1 METEIGTLTMVDK
14 SLFYNKKHRCYSML
28 IDSSANDVQI
38 WTLLLKYTRVIRE
51 KEGEDVLV
59 RATDSLCNGMCGVFF
74 CVNSIGVE
82 ELSLIK
88 ELYPNE
94 TSNGFSVVGY
104 KDNVVVITQN
114 GNIISG
120 SDMINKLI
128 FGRSESDRFIMR
140 GSCLSDLFFT
150 GMVQSAIS
158 TEVFF
163 RPAAEEL
170 RAKRVETEEQH
181 TYLLLDK
188 NSLLT
193 KVGRTADIMRRMSEF
208 SNSNTN
214 LIWIAECKGGKY
226 ETEIHRKYKDKLVLK
241 EWYKLTIEDIDN
253 IIEKYRMKTTI
264 AKWKKF
270 FTNRSLTK

>member
-1 METEIGTLTMVDK
+1 
-14 SLFYNKKHRCYSML
+14 
-28 IDSSANDVQI
+28 
-38 WTLLLKYTRVIRE
+38 
-51 KEGEDVLV
+51 
-59 RATDSLCNGMCGVFF
+59 
-74 CVNSIGVE
+74 
-82 ELSLIK
+82 
-88 ELYPNE
+88 
-94 TSNGFSVVGY
+94 
-104 KDNVVVITQN
+104 
-114 GNIISG
+114 
-120 SDMINKLI
+120 MINKLI
-128 FGRSESDRFIMR
+128 FSRSENDRLTMR

-150 GMVQSAIS
+150 GMVQTAIS

-163 RPAAEEL
+163 RPSIEEL
-170 RAKRVETEEQH
+170 RAKRVETEDQY

-193 KVGRTADIMRRMSEF
+193 KVGRTADIMKRMSEF

-253 IIEKYRMKTTI
+253 IIEKYRMRTTI